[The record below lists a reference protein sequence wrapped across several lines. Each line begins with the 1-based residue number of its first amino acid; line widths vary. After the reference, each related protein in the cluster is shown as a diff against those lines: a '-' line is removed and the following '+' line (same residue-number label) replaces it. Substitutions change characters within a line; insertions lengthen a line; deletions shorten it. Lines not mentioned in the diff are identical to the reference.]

1 MRIVVDSYAWIEL
14 FIGSSEGEK
23 VRERMLEAD
32 RVFTPGI
39 VLAEIARKYHREGV
53 EREAIRERLRLIVE
67 TSEIIPIDEEVAL
80 ESASCYEDLL
90 SRADE
95 RGIGKPSLFD
105 AIILATARMRE
116 AKVLTGDE
124 HFREL
129 PETLWL
135 D

>member
-14 FIGSSEGEK
+14 FIGSSKGKK
-23 VRERMLEAD
+23 VMERLLEAD

-39 VLAEIARKYHREGV
+39 VLAEIARKYHREGL
-53 EREAIRERLRLIVE
+53 EEEAIRERLRLIVE
-67 TSEIIPIDEEVAL
+67 ASEIIPIDEKVAL
-80 ESASCYEDLL
+80 ESASCYEELL
-90 SRADE
+90 CRADE
-95 RGIGKPSLFD
+95 RRIGKPSLFD

-124 HFREL
+124 HFKDL

>member
-67 TSEIIPIDEEVAL
+67 TSEIISIDEEVAL
-80 ESASCYEDLL
+80 ESASCYEELL

>member
-1 MRIVVDSYAWIEL
+1 VRIVVDSYAWIEL

-80 ESASCYEDLL
+80 ESASCYEELL

>member
-80 ESASCYEDLL
+80 ESASCYEELL
-90 SRADE
+90 S
-95 RGIGKPSLFD
+95 
-105 AIILATARMRE
+105 
-116 AKVLTGDE
+116 
-124 HFREL
+124 
-129 PETLWL
+129 
-135 D
+135 

>member
-1 MRIVVDSYAWIEL
+1 VRIVVDSYAWIEL

>member
-1 MRIVVDSYAWIEL
+1 
-14 FIGSSEGEK
+14 
-23 VRERMLEAD
+23 MLEAD

-80 ESASCYEDLL
+80 ESASCYEELL

>member
-80 ESASCYEDLL
+80 ESASCYEELL